1 MPIIVNVLFLLGGVA
16 VIGNDSEFEVE
27 SELKELL
34 VLISKFNKDV
44 LILANRH
51 TAMAAPT

>member
-34 VLISKFNKDV
+34 VLISKFNNDV